1 MYFINRSY
9 KLDEK
14 TRASII
20 LIEVDFPQYS
30 SYVMEM
36 ELRHDDAC
44 RYFRFFSMNFFV
56 HLSLFSIQQRYC
68 QGFFLCVCQLVI
80 DIITIMKIET
90 LPKFG

>member
-36 ELRHDDAC
+36 ELRHDDVC
-44 RYFRFFSMNFFV
+44 R
-56 HLSLFSIQQRYC
+56 
-68 QGFFLCVCQLVI
+68 
-80 DIITIMKIET
+80 
-90 LPKFG
+90 